1 MGRKRWNYLLNYLL
15 NYHQSIFLVGPSYF
29 TFSAP
34 SLIFHCTPLL
44 SQHIPA
50 SGENFQNLSLE
61 ISVYLNFSPGVFI
74 VLMPWDTALN
84 DVNHLHP
91 SMNKFICFS
100 PPHRSIFLEWV
111 KEERDRETGRENERE
126 KEGEEQGE
134 GGSERQNMKI
144 MDLGEGCHQVGK
156 MAKEWGRLKTLNMNF
171 IYFTVL
177 LRTECCL
184 HLKKRLQ
191 LALQTCLQTTW
202 NG

>member
-1 MGRKRWNYLLNYLL
+1 MEYWRIFMVFVPSQCHVSCYGFCNVWNFVFLIFFFILAPSGFAYMGRKIWNSLLNYLL

-100 PPHRSIFLEWV
+100 PAHRSIFLEWV
-111 KEERDRETGRENERE
+111 KEERDRQGERMRGRKKEKSRGREGV
-126 KEGEEQGE
+126 K
-134 GGSERQNMKI
+134 
-144 MDLGEGCHQVGK
+144 D
-156 MAKEWGRLKTLNMNF
+156 KTW
-171 IYFTVL
+171 
-177 LRTECCL
+177 R
-184 HLKKRLQ
+184 
-191 LALQTCLQTTW
+191 
-202 NG
+202 